1 MDVRGTT
8 ITVIEPAMKTGWL
21 KKIVQVNLFGRAFQW
36 VPLCIFKCHTRRQE
50 EAQQEHGNAL
60 PVTRGQTAED
70 VGGVFVVHRTCYNV
84 SLKLAL
90 LWRISS
96 AGVLATHL
104 EITEERYGWEAL
116 SELCTHFLNVG
127 SLLQYS
133 HLLSSSPI
141 HLLKRTSSSDE
152 HLVSTYK
159 VCAGWV
165 SIAHCMVHRSQPL
178 SKVVLR
184 R

>member
-50 EAQQEHGNAL
+50 EAQHNHGNAL
-60 PVTRGQTAED
+60 PVTGRQTAED
-70 VGGVFVVHRTCYNV
+70 VGRVFVVHRACYNV
-84 SLKLAL
+84 SLKLAS
-90 LWRISS
+90 LWTISS

-104 EITEERYGWEAL
+104 ELMEERQRWEAL
-116 SELCTHFLNVG
+116 SELRTHILDVG
-127 SLLQYS
+127 SLLQNS

-152 HLVSTYK
+152 HLVSPISTYK
-159 VCAGWV
+159 VCAGMGEQ
-165 SIAHCMVHRSQPL
+165 STLYGS
-178 SKVVLR
+178 
-184 R
+184 